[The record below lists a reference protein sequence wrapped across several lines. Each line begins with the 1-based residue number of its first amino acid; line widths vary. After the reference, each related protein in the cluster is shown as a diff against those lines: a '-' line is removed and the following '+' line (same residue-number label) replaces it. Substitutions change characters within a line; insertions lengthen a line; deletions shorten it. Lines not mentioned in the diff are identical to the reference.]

1 MKVLIYEDETY
12 ENFYPLTYL
21 RASWELRCGAFS
33 LRQRIEHLFPAEQV
47 GLWARDILVPVLRRR
62 YPDKPVNDLKALE
75 GDDLLLVNG
84 RALLTGPMD
93 VDGVLKSGEELVC
106 ALIPKEKVSGCSGL
120 EDLLETAESL
130 PSEQRDIKV
139 ARYLWDLIS
148 ENPKFIELDFKFFG
162 PKVLGKLHPSA
173 VVYGPEDRVYI
184 GEGAE
189 IHPYVV
195 IDTRNGPVIVDRG
208 TEVHP
213 FTRIE
218 GPSYIGPNCTL
229 LGAKIR
235 EGCSF
240 GPVCRIG
247 GEVEESIVQGY
258 SNKYHDGFLG
268 HAYVGEWVNL
278 GALTTNSDLKN
289 DYSTVQVYLKGK
301 LVDTG
306 ELKVGSFIGDHT
318 KTSIGTLLNT
328 GTTIG
333 IMCNIV
339 GVGALPPKYVPSFS
353 LFVNGK
359 IMKGLGFRALLE
371 TARTSMSRRK
381 IELSAE
387 EEHLLRAIYEATKEE
402 RREAVKKYRHR

>member
-106 ALIPKEKVSGCSGL
+106 ALIPKEKVSGGSGL

-162 PKVLGKLHPSA
+162 PKVLGKLHPSV
-173 VVYGPEDRVYI
+173 VVYGPEDKVYI

-339 GVGALPPKYVPSFS
+339 GVGALPPKYVPPFS

-359 IMKGLGFRALLE
+359 ITKGLGFKALLE

-402 RREAVKKYRHR
+402 RREAVKKYR

>member
-1 MKVLIYEDETY
+1 M
-12 ENFYPLTYL
+12 
-21 RASWELRCGAFS
+21 
-33 LRQRIEHLFPAEQV
+33 
-47 GLWARDILVPVLRRR
+47 
-62 YPDKPVNDLKALE
+62 
-75 GDDLLLVNG
+75 
-84 RALLTGPMD
+84 
-93 VDGVLKSGEELVC
+93 
-106 ALIPKEKVSGCSGL
+106 
-120 EDLLETAESL
+120 
-130 PSEQRDIKV
+130 
-139 ARYLWDLIS
+139 
-148 ENPKFIELDFKFFG
+148 
-162 PKVLGKLHPSA
+162 
-173 VVYGPEDRVYI
+173 YGPEDRVYI

-339 GVGALPPKYVPSFS
+339 GVGALPPKYVPPFS

-359 IMKGLGFRALLE
+359 ITKGLGFKALLE

-402 RREAVKKYRHR
+402 RREAVKKYR

>member
-1 MKVLIYEDETY
+1 MKLLIYEDGKFD
-12 ENFYPLTYL
+12 NFYPLTYL

-33 LRQRIEHLFPAEQV
+33 LRQRIEQLFPGVQV
-47 GLWARDILVPVLRRR
+47 GLWARDLLVPVLRRR
-62 YPDKPVNDLKALE
+62 YPNRPVNDLDALK
-75 GDDLLLVNG
+75 GDDVLLVNG
-84 RALLTGPMD
+84 RALLTGPVD
-93 VDGVLKSGEELVC
+93 VRDIGAVKSGEELVY
-106 ALIPKEKVSGCSGL
+106 ALLPKEKAAECSGL
-120 EDLLETAESL
+120 EDLLALAESL
-130 PSEQRDIKV
+130 PSEQKDVRV
-139 ARYLWDLIS
+139 VQYLWDLVS
-148 ENPKFIELDFKFFG
+148 DNPNFIERDFDRFG
-162 PKVLGKLHPSA
+162 PKVFGKLHPTA

-189 IHPYVV
+189 VHPYVV
-195 IDTRNGPVIVDRG
+195 LDTRGGPVIVDRG
-208 TEVHP
+208 VEVHP

-218 GPSYIGPNCTL
+218 GPSYIGPDCIL

-289 DYSTVQVYLKGK
+289 DYSTVQVYLKGQ

-306 ELKVGSFIGDHT
+306 ELKVGAFIGDHT

-339 GVGALPPKYVPSFS
+339 GAGALPPKYVPPFS

-359 IMKGLGFRALLE
+359 IMKGFGFKYLLE
-371 TARTSMSRRK
+371 TARTAMSRRK
-381 IELSAE
+381 IELSPE
-387 EEHLLRAIYEATKEE
+387 EEVLLKAIYDATKGE
-402 RREAVKKYRHR
+402 RAEAVKKYR